1 MSDEL
6 IYSWIKP
13 RLSNKTSGY
22 RAIIIEQYP
31 LTIYERGLFLLIED
45 IIDNPFGS

>member
-1 MSDEL
+1 MSNEL

-13 RLSNKTSGY
+13 RLSNKTFGY

-31 LTIYERGLFLLIED
+31 LTIYERGLLLLVED
-45 IIDNPFGS
+45 IIYNSSGS

>member
-6 IYSWIKP
+6 IYSWVKP

-22 RAIIIEQYP
+22 RAVIIEQYS
-31 LTIYERGLFLLIED
+31 LTIYERGMLLLVED
-45 IIDNPFGS
+45 IIYNTSGS